1 MFFVVTLGQYASY
14 KCFHGGQSS
23 AFLGCSFKRKR
34 IETTTAKQYAQSI
47 SQVGVVAC
55 CPGVSNA
62 PSGNSRPNLVVQ
74 TNKKTKQKHKE
85 NTELLNDPKHPCI
98 WYIFAYIYHTKI
110 NHSCIGKYTSPMD
123 AMGDNV
129 YLKHDMAEPSTSEFT
144 WWGHQVQ
151 CKAALKNP
159 DPSLE

>member
-123 AMGDNV
+123 ALWVITFTSNMIWQSHP
-129 YLKHDMAEPSTSEFT
+129 LQSSHDEVTKFNAKPPLRIQT
-144 WWGHQVQ
+144 
-151 CKAALKNP
+151 P
-159 DPSLE
+159 P